1 MSAGSAGNQ
10 NGDVRID
17 IEQFCIRMCR
27 AARSYYEAAHKEKD
41 FSLYNTP
48 VLDFIQA
55 GQGTRTNPLL
65 AILCEDTR
73 YARGLSIAVKSVSA
87 QGLIFSSIE
96 EARKKLGRRN
106 PVVWIVM
113 DEVIKENEQEWKK
126 SRKRPMIL
134 LTGNPQK
141 YIQSEQDKLTVLT
154 LPVKPEELR
163 KAIRQYL
170 Q

>member
-1 MSAGSAGNQ
+1 
-10 NGDVRID
+10 
-17 IEQFCIRMCR
+17 
-27 AARSYYEAAHKEKD
+27 
-41 FSLYNTP
+41 
-48 VLDFIQA
+48 
-55 GQGTRTNPLL
+55 
-65 AILCEDTR
+65 
-73 YARGLSIAVKSVSA
+73 
-87 QGLIFSSIE
+87 
-96 EARKKLGRRN
+96 
-106 PVVWIVM
+106 M